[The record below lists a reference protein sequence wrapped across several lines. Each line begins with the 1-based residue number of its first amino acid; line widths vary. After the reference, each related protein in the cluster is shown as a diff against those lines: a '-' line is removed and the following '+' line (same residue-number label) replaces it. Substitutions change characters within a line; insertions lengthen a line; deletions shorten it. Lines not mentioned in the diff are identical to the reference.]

1 VGNDADIAI
10 WNPARSVKVSDS
22 MMHDQAGFTPYAGR
36 IVTGWPDTVLL
47 RAGMLIDG
55 EQCQGQPGDGRLLLR
70 KAGEAATP
78 FGRLAIKADE
88 GRTIG
93 ATLIYLKAAIARN

>member
-1 VGNDADIAI
+1 
-10 WNPARSVKVSDS
+10 

-47 RAGMLIDG
+47 RGRMLIDG
-55 EQCQGQPGDGRLLLR
+55 AQCQGQPGDGRLLLR

-78 FGRLAIKADE
+78 TGRLASEMDE
-88 GRTIG
+88 GRNFG
-93 ATLIYLKAAIARN
+93 ATLI